1 MNLFIEI
8 PKFTYRL
15 LKGLSTLLFVLLP
28 LEVLGWVLL
37 LPVTYLQG
45 TSLQPLPRFLR
56 WYDNADSFV
65 GRDVSTYM
73 GVYASGWFN
82 RYSWLAF
89 RNPLN
94 YMGYLVLG
102 ANIESVK
109 SKKISKIYASRLDP
123 NIQIGDAHNKQPGLF
138 YMELVDGN
146 DKLYYEYYY
155 IHQWSETTCL
165 RFRLGHKLGQ
175 DEDCTGW
182 SQFVIVLQPRKSY
195 SGI

>member
-1 MNLFIEI
+1 MFMELL
-8 PKFTYRL
+8 KFTYRL
-15 LKGLSTLLFVLLP
+15 LKGLSTLLLVLLP
-28 LEVLGWVLL
+28 LEVLGWVVL
-37 LPVTYLQG
+37 LPATYLQG
-45 TSLQPLPRFLR
+45 TSLEPLPRFLR

-73 GVYASGWFN
+73 NVYKSGWFN

-94 YMGYLVLG
+94 YFGYIVLG

-109 SKKISKIYASRLDP
+109 SKTIFKIVSSLDTKT
-123 NIQIGDAHNKQPGLF
+123 QIGDATNKQPGIF

-146 DKLYYEYYY
+146 GKLYYEYYY
-155 IHQWSETTCL
+155 IHRWSDTTCF

-182 SQFVIVLQPRKSY
+182 SQFVIVLQPRKSF